1 MNTDYS
7 SGSATFD
14 PDGPGPA
21 PVMSMPGPY
30 GAGAAG
36 VDLAQLFADISY
48 SHQSGD
54 LAWGI
59 ALVVSVQAFA
69 GNGFASF
76 MPYTETFANS
86 GGTAM
91 PSSLSNNGHDF
102 SYGAGIKLD
111 AIWDLSET
119 IHLGL
124 SYQSRIE
131 MSELDDYSDLFAES
145 GSFDIPASIR
155 GGISI
160 NLGSSSVLHYDIE
173 HTSYSDIDSVGNPM
187 ANLFNCPAAG
197 AGGTDSSYC
206 LGGSNG
212 AGFGWDDMTIHKIG
226 YQWEPGQLE
235 DWTFRLGFSH
245 GSQPIEKSE
254 VLFNMMA
261 PGVIE
266 NHFTAGFSH
275 KMDSGRE
282 YSLTFMFAPEK
293 KSKAPIPST
302 QPSNWKSK
310 CTSLKLS
317 LVLPF
322 SPRQKRVGEI

>member
-1 MNTDYS
+1 
-7 SGSATFD
+7 
-14 PDGPGPA
+14 
-21 PVMSMPGPY
+21 
-30 GAGAAG
+30 
-36 VDLAQLFADISY
+36 
-48 SHQSGD
+48 
-54 LAWGI
+54 
-59 ALVVSVQAFA
+59 
-69 GNGFASF
+69 
-76 MPYTETFANS
+76 
-86 GGTAM
+86 
-91 PSSLSNNGHDF
+91 
-102 SYGAGIKLD
+102 
-111 AIWDLSET
+111 
-119 IHLGL
+119 
-124 SYQSRIE
+124 
-131 MSELDDYSDLFAES
+131 
-145 GSFDIPASIR
+145 
-155 GGISI
+155 
-160 NLGSSSVLHYDIE
+160 
-173 HTSYSDIDSVGNPM
+173 M
-187 ANLFNCPAAG
+187 ANLFNCPTAG

-266 NHFTAGFSH
+266 NHFTSGFSH

-302 QPSNWKSK
+302 RPSNWKSK

-322 SPRQKRVGEI
+322 SPRQKKGRRDLISFHSS

>member
-59 ALVVSVQAFA
+59 ALVVSAQAFA

-102 SYGAGIKLD
+102 SYGAGIKLG

-145 GSFDIPASIR
+145 
-155 GGISI
+155 
-160 NLGSSSVLHYDIE
+160 
-173 HTSYSDIDSVGNPM
+173 
-187 ANLFNCPAAG
+187 AA
-197 AGGTDSSYC
+197 
-206 LGGSNG
+206 LI
-212 AGFGWDDMTIHKIG
+212 F
-226 YQWEPGQLE
+226 P
-235 DWTFRLGFSH
+235 R
-245 GSQPIEKSE
+245 
-254 VLFNMMA
+254 V
-261 PGVIE
+261 
-266 NHFTAGFSH
+266 
-275 KMDSGRE
+275 
-282 YSLTFMFAPEK
+282 FA
-293 KSKAPIPST
+293 AA
-302 QPSNWKSK
+302 
-310 CTSLKLS
+310 
-317 LVLPF
+317 
-322 SPRQKRVGEI
+322 